1 MPTALTVR
9 GLDEELVR
17 RLKLRAA
24 RHGRSMEAECRDILR
39 QALANEPQDFRAL
52 ASSLRQSLADR
63 AHRPAGDVMAATRAE
78 TWAALPEA
86 IPAGGISGPG
96 DEP

>member
-1 MPTALTVR
+1 MATALTVR

-24 RHGRSMEAECRDILR
+24 RHGRSMEGEIREIIR

-52 ASSLRQSLADR
+52 ASSLRQTLAGRTHTPAGELVEADR
-63 AHRPAGDVMAATRAE
+63 IAE
-78 TWAALPEA
+78 KAE
-86 IPAGGISGPG
+86 G
-96 DEP
+96 

>member
-9 GLDEELVR
+9 GLDEDLVR

-52 ASSLRQSLADR
+52 
-63 AHRPAGDVMAATRAE
+63 
-78 TWAALPEA
+78 
-86 IPAGGISGPG
+86 
-96 DEP
+96 

>member
-9 GLDEELVR
+9 GLDEDLVR

-63 AHRPAGDVMAATRAE
+63 PHRSAGEVMATVRAE
-78 TWAALPEA
+78 TWAALP
-86 IPAGGISGPG
+86 GTVTPG
-96 DEP
+96 DGEGA